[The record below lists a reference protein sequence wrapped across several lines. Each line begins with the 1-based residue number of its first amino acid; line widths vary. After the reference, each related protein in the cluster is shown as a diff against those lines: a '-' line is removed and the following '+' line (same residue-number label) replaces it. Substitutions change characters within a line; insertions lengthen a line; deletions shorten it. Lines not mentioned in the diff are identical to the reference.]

1 MICVGVTG
9 YFGSGKTTAL
19 SYLKDFDFLCLD
31 SDTIVHELYE
41 PNRDGWKKI
50 NDFFGNEFLKKNNGA
65 VNRAKLGKIV
75 FNNPAKLRI
84 LEKIIHPLV
93 YNEIQKVLQ
102 KNKDKNVAIEA
113 IKFDENKLG
122 KKIDYLIVVETDM
135 HLAYKRF
142 AEKRNL
148 TFEQFE
154 GILEVQNI
162 PTNPDFVVKNNG
174 SKNDLKKQIQKIAE
188 RIISQNS

>member
-31 SDTIVHELYE
+31 SDEIVHELYE

-50 NDFFGNEFLKKNNGA
+50 NDFFGNEFLKKNNGP

-102 KNKDKNVAIEA
+102 KNKDTNVAIEA

-135 HLAYKRF
+135 QLAYKRF

-148 TFEQFE
+148 TFEQFK
-154 GILEVQNI
+154 GILEAQNI